1 MCSLFA
7 INKDKKHIKI
17 NILGIKLRLKRLF
30 DSEIYK
36 TFMTKKVEPNTIL
49 ITEFNGSH
57 YETIPGLC
65 KYCTDFGYNVD
76 VLTREPAEGIFQ
88 DFPLDKVRVYECNEK
103 TFDKIYKNFDFS
115 EYERI
120 IYNSKRVYYNKKQF
134 SLEGFDLSKVYNI
147 KKGKKDNI
155 YLQHHIDKL
164 NETPNDKQIILA
176 NPANMEEF
184 EKLVVNS
191 HYFKENVNTNRD
203 KNEITNFIS
212 IGELSK
218 NRRNSSLLID
228 AVKELN
234 QKGIKNFKVT
244 IIGVGKLEDI
254 PEEIQ
259 YYFEILGRVD
269 YQKMF
274 EKLEQ
279 SDFILPLLDP
289 NIKSHKRY
297 MDSGTSGSFQ
307 LIYGFNKPCIIHK
320 TFADIYN
327 FDNSN
332 SIIYPENEFL
342 ANKMIEAVELKNS
355 EYLELETNLSKLVQ
369 SIDIKSRKN
378 LKSFLDN

>member
-1 MCSLFA
+1 MCSIFA

-17 NILGIKLRLKRLF
+17 NVLGIKLRLKRLF
-30 DSEIYK
+30 NKKIYQA
-36 TFMTKKVEPNTIL
+36 FMTKKVEPNTIL
-49 ITEFNGSH
+49 IPEFNGSH
-57 YETIPGLC
+57 YETITGLC

-76 VLTREPAEGIFQ
+76 VLTREPAEGIF
-88 DFPLDKVRVYECNEK
+88 DNFPLKKVRVFECNEN

-115 EYERI
+115 KYERI

-134 SLEGFDLSKVYNI
+134 SLEGFDLSEVYNV

-155 YLQHHIDKL
+155 YLQHHIDRI

-176 NPANMEEF
+176 NPAKIKELENF
-184 EKLVVNS
+184 VVNC
-191 HYFKENVNTNRD
+191 HYFKENINTNRD
-203 KNEITNFIS
+203 KNNITNFIS

-218 NRRNSSLLID
+218 TRRNSSLLID

-234 QKGIKNFKVT
+234 QKGIKDFKIT

-254 PEEIQ
+254 PKEIQ
-259 YYFEILGRVD
+259 KYFEILGRVD
-269 YQKMF
+269 YQTMF
-274 EKLEQ
+274 EKLEKA
-279 SDFILPLLDP
+279 DFILPLLDP
-289 NIKSHKRY
+289 NIKAHKRY

-332 SIIYPENEFL
+332 SIIYSENEFL
-342 ANKMIEAVELKNS
+342 ANKMIEAIELKNS

-369 SIDIKSRKN
+369 SIDIKSRENLKN
-378 LKSFLDN
+378 LLDN